1 MKELRSL
8 ISEEGQ
14 AIDSYKAG
22 TAALL
27 GLGVFLG
34 AVGPGRRLRDICR
47 QCQALAWIGHN
58 ASDALLDNGRS
69 GLGLSLMLFAAA
81 ARRERRRDRDREA
94 RLHTSLKWSLPIWSN
109 ARMKKRA
116 HKVCAHSLYPQIVKA
131 SSARTLSYSSQHAPS
146 RLETTLM
153 ISHPSSPGMF
163 QPFSNG

>member
-34 AVGPGRRLRDICR
+34 LLALGGAYEIFSGNARLWHSVGITRAVLYWITGG
-47 QCQALAWIGHN
+47 LAFV
-58 ASDALLDNGRS
+58 
-69 GLGLSLMLFAAA
+69 SLMLFAAA

-94 RLHTSLKWSLPIWSN
+94 RLDKLEMELADLVDRKDE
-109 ARMKKRA
+109 KKGAQSVR
-116 HKVCAHSLYPQIVKA
+116 P
-131 SSARTLSYSSQHAPS
+131 
-146 RLETTLM
+146 
-153 ISHPSSPGMF
+153 
-163 QPFSNG
+163 